1 MDDLVKGIAG
11 MDVKDDNGPTFG
23 GNVRVQKDD
32 GTTFTQDGPT
42 FGGSAHI
49 VKDDGPTFGST
60 EDGPTKVDRA
70 FNGEN
75 VSITSQD
82 VIEYFDKLIAE
93 SHPREH
99 PRLALAVT
107 RILEPAGPA
116 VVAAAGAAAAAA
128 AAGAAAGAPVKEK
141 KKKNKRKPK
150 FSPAKY
156 DATTTEEEKD
166 DDIPEKDDDIPPP
179 PPAPLEGLRS
189 PTDPF
194 TLTELEDMHKKI
206 VQKCAS
212 IIDEFSALSIF
223 EVSYVE
229 HKLKEFKNAF
239 KKDYERNH
247 QYVKFFKRVNKQGKT
262 EGNADV
268 KGGAKGGSKGRK
280 KK

>member
-1 MDDLVKGIAG
+1 MDDLEKRVAG

-60 EDGPTKVDRA
+60 EDGPTFGGGANNFDRA
-70 FNGEN
+70 MNGEN
-75 VSITSQD
+75 VSVTRED
-82 VIEYFDKLIAE
+82 VIAYFDKLIAE

-99 PRLALAVT
+99 PRLALAMN
-107 RILEPAGPA
+107 RILQENISSNSPAADGA
-116 VVAAAGAAAAAA
+116 AGAAAGAAAAA
-128 AAGAAAGAPVKEK
+128 PVKEK
-141 KKKNKRKPK
+141 KRKPK

-206 VQKCAS
+206 VQKCAP
-212 IIDEFSALSIF
+212 IIDGFSALNIF

-229 HKLKEFKNAF
+229 HKLKEIKNDF
-239 KKDYERNH
+239 RKDYERNH

-268 KGGAKGGSKGRK
+268 KGGAKGRK

>member
-1 MDDLVKGIAG
+1 MDDLEKRVAG

-75 VSITSQD
+75 VSVTSQD

-99 PRLALAVT
+99 PRLALAMS
-107 RILEPAGPA
+107 RILAPGGSAAG
-116 VVAAAGAAAAAA
+116 AAAGAAAVAA
-128 AAGAAAGAPVKEK
+128 AAGAAAGAPVKEQ

-206 VQKCAS
+206 VQKCAP
-212 IIDEFSALSIF
+212 IIDGFSALNIF

-229 HKLKEFKNAF
+229 HKLKEIKNDF
-239 KKDYERNH
+239 RKDYERNH

-268 KGGAKGGSKGRK
+268 KGGAKGRK

>member
-1 MDDLVKGIAG
+1 MYLYGILEKLVPRTKRNAKGHHDRMDDLVKRVAG

-60 EDGPTKVDRA
+60 EWLQKQRIAAAMKRDVKDDGP
-70 FNGEN
+70 E
-75 VSITSQD
+75 Q
-82 VIEYFDKLIAE
+82 
-93 SHPREH
+93 
-99 PRLALAVT
+99 
-107 RILEPAGPA
+107 
-116 VVAAAGAAAAAA
+116 
-128 AAGAAAGAPVKEK
+128 

-206 VQKCAS
+206 VQKCAP
-212 IIDEFSALSIF
+212 IIDGFSALNIF

-229 HKLKEFKNAF
+229 QKLKEIKSAF
-239 KKDYERNH
+239 KKDYDRNN
-247 QYVKFFKRVNKQGKT
+247 QYVKFFKKANKQGKT

-268 KGGAKGGSKGRK
+268 KGGAKGRK

>member
-1 MDDLVKGIAG
+1 MDDLEKGIDG

-60 EDGPTKVDRA
+60 EDGPTFGGGANNFDRA
-70 FNGEN
+70 MNGEN
-75 VSITSQD
+75 VSVTGQD
-82 VIEYFDKLIAE
+82 VIEYFDKLIAV

-99 PRLALAVT
+99 PRLALACS
-107 RILEPAGPA
+107 RILAPGGS
-116 VVAAAGAAAAAA
+116 AASA
-128 AAGAAAGAPVKEK
+128 AAGAAAGAPVKEQ

-156 DATTTEEEKD
+156 DATTSEEEKD

-206 VQKCAS
+206 VQKCAP
-212 IIDEFSALSIF
+212 IIDGFSALNIF

-229 HKLKEFKNAF
+229 HKLKEIKNDF
-239 KKDYERNH
+239 RKDYERNH
-247 QYVKFFKRVNKQGKT
+247 QYVKFFKKANKQGKT

-268 KGGAKGGSKGRK
+268 KSGAKGGSKGRK

>member
-1 MDDLVKGIAG
+1 M
-11 MDVKDDNGPTFG
+11 
-23 GNVRVQKDD
+23 
-32 GTTFTQDGPT
+32 TTFTQDGPT

-49 VKDDGPTFGST
+49 VPGST
-60 EDGPTKVDRA
+60 EWK
-70 FNGEN
+70 
-75 VSITSQD
+75 QHM
-82 VIEYFDKLIAE
+82 DKLIAE
-93 SHPREH
+93 SDKTPSLATLFATRARFDPEH
-99 PRLALAVT
+99 YAPWGGAWSRRQKEKWMKRHADRVEDVEKVKKSLD
-107 RILEPAGPA
+107 I
-116 VVAAAGAAAAAA
+116 AAAAAAAAAVAA

-141 KKKNKRKPK
+141 KRKPK

-206 VQKCAS
+206 VQKCAP
-212 IIDEFSALSIF
+212 IIDGFSALNIF

-229 HKLKEFKNAF
+229 HKLKEIKNDF
-239 KKDYERNH
+239 RKDYERNH

>member
-1 MDDLVKGIAG
+1 MDDLEKRIAG

-75 VSITSQD
+75 VSVTSQD

-99 PRLALAVT
+99 PRLALAMS
-107 RILEPAGPA
+107 RILAPGGSAAG
-116 VVAAAGAAAAAA
+116 AAAGAAAVAA
-128 AAGAAAGAPVKEK
+128 AAGAAAGAPVKEQ

-189 PTDPF
+189 PTEPF

-206 VQKCAS
+206 VQK
-212 IIDEFSALSIF
+212 
-223 EVSYVE
+223 
-229 HKLKEFKNAF
+229 
-239 KKDYERNH
+239 
-247 QYVKFFKRVNKQGKT
+247 
-262 EGNADV
+262 
-268 KGGAKGGSKGRK
+268 
-280 KK
+280 

>member
-1 MDDLVKGIAG
+1 M
-11 MDVKDDNGPTFG
+11 F
-23 GNVRVQKDD
+23 RV
-32 GTTFTQDGPT
+32 
-42 FGGSAHI
+42 

-99 PRLALAVT
+99 PRLALAMS
-107 RILEPAGPA
+107 RILAPGGSAPG
-116 VVAAAGAAAAAA
+116 GS
-128 AAGAAAGAPVKEK
+128 AAGAAAGAAAVAPVKEK
-141 KKKNKRKPK
+141 KRKPK

-206 VQKCAS
+206 VQKCAP
-212 IIDEFSALSIF
+212 IIDGFSALNIF

-229 HKLKEFKNAF
+229 QKLKEIKSAF
-239 KKDYERNH
+239 KKDYDRNN
-247 QYVKFFKRVNKQGKT
+247 QYVKFFKKANKQGKT